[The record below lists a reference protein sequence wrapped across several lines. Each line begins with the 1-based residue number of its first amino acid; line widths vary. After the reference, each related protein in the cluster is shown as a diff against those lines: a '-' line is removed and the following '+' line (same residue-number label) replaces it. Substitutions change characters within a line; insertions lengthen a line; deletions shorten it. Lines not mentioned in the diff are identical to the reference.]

1 MKCSKRHFRCV
12 HPYQTGSNSNQQIQ
26 HSQLD
31 SVGYIS
37 ILMIAI
43 MLKILNPSTKKIS
56 LGMNISETTNYSFLL
71 FRVSVAT
78 LDNFKETVTNLQ
90 SNSLL
95 NMTILPTIFDLDNS
109 PENVAFDTLVPDFEC
124 LQDTPCFEN
133 PSEGVKTTIFIVLS
147 DEEDY
152 AEQMEVVF
160 TAYLK
165 LLIGRQDD
173 DFAYEIFW
181 QNQMFQMETFT
192 PRDLIF
198 HDHHSDNNRLDTINL
213 MIQSYRHVCDG
224 KTASERQLVIIH
236 DNEEN
241 SEGILR
247 RLEEEK
253 LIGSVVFLLSE
264 NEPQQEQSHTHE
276 ETIADHVS
284 DTYDDPY
291 ADEYSPQPTTT
302 STQAPK
308 AETKPPTEPPTAP
321 PADGQDTDYYGYV
334 DNRESIYDTTHDDS
348 MSNWYRRRRRRS
360 AIGVQVIENW
370 TSELK
375 RIPLINSLCQIAKQ
389 SEEII
394 EGLCFVPPETT
405 TAEPTIV
412 TEPTAKEIKSSILGG
427 TCQVNFAPTLC
438 SERELEIVFIVE
450 ATTEYNNL
458 EQVFNQLLVAVEA
471 VEKSRFSLFLNEKVL
486 LISLDLAKFISELKK
501 IDTSTVSTGSM
512 NWSNV
517 QEKAKIMLDPNAD
530 HDALFEN
537 DEDLHETTND
547 LGNGTENADDSNY
560 TTDDSVSNYNYDDPY
575 ATDDDSYYSRR
586 RKRSTPDGVVGFENL
601 ADFAKNSPVFVALPV
616 VGGADPDN
624 FGEEIKVLVF
634 EMGVRFKKE
643 SYKHIL
649 LETDD
654 QFACNFVK
662 TICPL
667 EVDQIE
673 ENVAELVTVVTKLP
687 DTSHTL
693 ACFSDMDILP
703 HGAGTICRTE
713 VKDSSKPLELIF
725 VVEVIDV
732 TNLAAILDEIYILT
746 ASFGN
751 GVDAYRVSIMF
762 NNKLIALSLSFDQ
775 LKEQFGALKSAEVD
789 AAVEM
794 DWEMVISDLHSF
806 LSGDVSAFVGGG
818 DDWSVSNSAY
828 NYDDAGYGAYD
839 SYYGRRRRSTDD
851 ETDAGPLGIENYD
864 EFLMHPMYIMALPQ
878 IGGVGPVTQTGEG
891 LTALPK
897 NFQDFMKDE
906 EAKHKEQWIRF
917 VWFEYGSD
925 FHGID
930 SSQHILL
937 YDNGQSSLTCG
948 AREFVCEFTR
958 LHQTVIPDPLNLP
971 SPPICIGGKANIVI
985 MIDEDFE
992 RADQMEQFA
1001 EQFGKSFPVTRGSEI
1016 SIMKYGKNV
1025 ETDGVKV
1032 DNIQVALSTADATLA
1047 MMGGTGKSVV
1057 IFMNSHEYN
1066 QPKQILS
1073 SRTISK
1079 PNVFFININNADLSG
1094 INKWSSMLT
1103 DRVFELIDISAY
1115 GQDTIEEF
1123 GQAIN
1128 DVLENICTA
1137 VDGSYPSGSS
1147 ECSGSAS
1154 EYIAP
1159 PCFIPDQIALHFVV
1173 DMSASVKSFMLSY
1186 YKEIFDQI
1194 LTSFSEMFPDR
1205 IKYVKVSTAQGRS
1218 ASKVKVQE
1226 IIKSN
1231 DIDEIRKAK
1240 AELLR
1245 SRRGTVRLEF
1255 LTEELKK
1262 KQNENEM
1269 TIILSSTGRELQGRI
1284 HPGKFYFFEH
1294 FLGFSI
1300 A

>member
-1 MKCSKRHFRCV
+1 M
-12 HPYQTGSNSNQQIQ
+12 GI
-26 HSQLD
+26 
-31 SVGYIS
+31 
-37 ILMIAI
+37 IL
-43 MLKILNPSTKKIS
+43 T
-56 LGMNISETTNYSFLL
+56 L
-71 FRVSVAT
+71 FKLRVSVAT
-78 LDNFKETVTNLQ
+78 LDNFKETVLNLQ

-95 NMTILPTIFDLDNS
+95 NMTILPTVFDMDNS
-109 PENVAFDTLVPDFEC
+109 PENVAYYTLAPDFEC

-133 PSEGVKTTIFIVLS
+133 PSQGVETTLFIVLS
-147 DEEDY
+147 DDEDY
-152 AEQMEVVF
+152 AEQMEVIY

-173 DFAYEIFW
+173 YFAYEIFW
-181 QNQMFQMETFT
+181 QNQFAYMDTFT
-192 PRDLIF
+192 PQELIF
-198 HDHHSDNNRLDTINL
+198 HDQHGENNRLDTINL
-213 MIQSYRHVCDG
+213 MIKSYGQVCDG
-224 KTASERQLVIIH
+224 KTASDRQLVIIH

-241 SEGILR
+241 SEDILR

-264 NEPQQEQSHTHE
+264 SQNQLEESHTHE
-276 ETIADHVS
+276 EPVEDHAIDS
-284 DTYDDPY
+284 YDDPY
-291 ADEYSPQPTTT
+291 ADEYVPQPTSGPITT

-308 AETKPPTEPPTAP
+308 AETKSPTEPPTP
-321 PADGQDTDYYGYV
+321 PSTDAAVTDSGYGYV
-334 DNRESIYDTTHDDS
+334 DSRDNYDDITGS

-360 AIGVQVIENW
+360 ANGVQVIENW
-370 TSELK
+370 TSESK
-375 RIPLINSLCQIAKQ
+375 RVPLINSLCQIARQ

-394 EGLCFVPPETT
+394 EGLCQETTT
-405 TAEPTIV
+405 TAEPVIV
-412 TEPTAKEIKSSILGG
+412 TDPTSDKAFKQIKNNILDG
-427 TCQVNFAPTLC
+427 TCEVNFAPTLC

-530 HDALFEN
+530 HDTLFETE
-537 DEDLHETTND
+537 EDDLPESTND
-547 LGNGTENADDSNY
+547 LTNGTNNLDESNY
-560 TTDDSVSNYNYDDPY
+560 TTDYDPY
-575 ATDDDSYYSRR
+575 ATDYDPYATDADSYYGRR
-586 RKRSTPDGVVGFENL
+586 RKRSTPDDVVGFENL
-601 ADFAKNSPVFVALPV
+601 AEFAKNSPVFVALPV
-616 VGGADPDN
+616 NGGADPDN

-634 EMGVRFKKE
+634 EMGVRFKKS

-649 LETDD
+649 LETGD

-673 ENVAELVTVVTKLP
+673 ENVAELVTVVKKLP
-687 DTSHTL
+687 DTSRTL
-693 ACFSDMDILP
+693 SCFADLDILS
-703 HGAGTICRTE
+703 HGSGTICRTE
-713 VKDSSKPLELIF
+713 VKDSSKPLELVF
-725 VVEVIDV
+725 VVEVIDA
-732 TNLAAILDEIYILT
+732 TNLAAILDEVFIMT
-746 ASFGN
+746 ARFGN

-762 NNKLIALSLSFDQ
+762 NNKLIALSLTFDQ
-775 LKEQFGALKSAEVD
+775 LEEQFSALKSIEVD
-789 AAVEM
+789 TTIEM
-794 DWEMVISDLHSF
+794 DWEMVISDLYSF
-806 LSGDVSAFVGGG
+806 IGGDISAFVDGG
-818 DDWSVSNSAY
+818 DDDWSAY
-828 NYDDAGYGAYD
+828 NSDYNYADTGYGGYGVRSTDGDSFGMKTFGDYGD
-839 SYYGRRRRSTDD
+839 SYYGRRRRSAD
-851 ETDAGPLGIENYD
+851 ENADAGLIGIENYG
-864 EFLMHPMYIMALPQ
+864 EFEMNPKYIIALPQ
-878 IGGVGPVTQTGEG
+878 IGGVGPVTQTGDG

-897 NFQDFMKDE
+897 IFQDLMKDE
-906 EAKHKEQWIRF
+906 EAKHGEQWIRF

-930 SSQHILL
+930 ASQHILL
-937 YDNGQSSLTCG
+937 YSNGQSSLTCG

-958 LHQTVIPDPLNLP
+958 LHQLVIPDPLDLP
-971 SPPICIGGKANIVI
+971 PPPICIGGKANIVI

-992 RADQMEQFA
+992 RADQMKQFA
-1001 EQFGKSFPVTRGSEI
+1001 EQFEKSFPVTRGSEI
-1016 SIMKYGKNV
+1016 SIMTYGKNGV
-1025 ETDGVKV
+1025 RDDGISV
-1032 DNIQVALSTADATLA
+1032 DNVEVALSTADATLA
-1047 MMGGTGKSVV
+1047 MMGGSGESVI
-1057 IFMNSHEYN
+1057 IFMNSQKYN
-1066 QPKQILS
+1066 QAKPTKS
-1073 SRTISK
+1073 SRTISR
-1079 PNVFFININNADLSG
+1079 PNVFFLNINNEDLSG
-1094 INKWSSMLT
+1094 IKKWSSMLS
-1103 DRVFELIDISAY
+1103 DRAFELIDISAY

-1123 GQAIN
+1123 GQAIS
-1128 DVLENICTA
+1128 DVLENICTSA
-1137 VDGSYPSGSS
+1137 GGSYPGGSGD
-1147 ECSGSAS
+1147 CSGSAS

-1205 IKYVKVSTAQGRS
+1205 VKYVKVSTAQGRS

-1231 DIDEIRKAK
+1231 DIEEIQKAK
-1240 AELLR
+1240 SELLR

-1262 KQNENEM
+1262 TQNENEI

-1284 HPGKFYFFEH
+1284 HPGEFFS
-1294 FLGFSI
+1294 LKLSI
-1300 A
+1300 VINCDH

>member
-1 MKCSKRHFRCV
+1 
-12 HPYQTGSNSNQQIQ
+12 
-26 HSQLD
+26 
-31 SVGYIS
+31 
-37 ILMIAI
+37 
-43 MLKILNPSTKKIS
+43 
-56 LGMNISETTNYSFLL
+56 
-71 FRVSVAT
+71 
-78 LDNFKETVTNLQ
+78 
-90 SNSLL
+90 
-95 NMTILPTIFDLDNS
+95 
-109 PENVAFDTLVPDFEC
+109 
-124 LQDTPCFEN
+124 
-133 PSEGVKTTIFIVLS
+133 
-147 DEEDY
+147 
-152 AEQMEVVF
+152 
-160 TAYLK
+160 
-165 LLIGRQDD
+165 
-173 DFAYEIFW
+173 
-181 QNQMFQMETFT
+181 
-192 PRDLIF
+192 
-198 HDHHSDNNRLDTINL
+198 
-213 MIQSYRHVCDG
+213 
-224 KTASERQLVIIH
+224 
-236 DNEEN
+236 
-241 SEGILR
+241 
-247 RLEEEK
+247 
-253 LIGSVVFLLSE
+253 
-264 NEPQQEQSHTHE
+264 
-276 ETIADHVS
+276 
-284 DTYDDPY
+284 
-291 ADEYSPQPTTT
+291 
-302 STQAPK
+302 
-308 AETKPPTEPPTAP
+308 
-321 PADGQDTDYYGYV
+321 
-334 DNRESIYDTTHDDS
+334 

-370 TSELK
+370 TSESK
-375 RIPLINSLCQIAKQ
+375 RLPLINSLCQIAKQ

-405 TAEPTIV
+405 TAEPSIV
-412 TEPTAKEIKSSILGG
+412 TEPTSKQVKNDILGG

-458 EQVFNQLLVAVEA
+458 EQVFNQLLLAVEA

-486 LISLDLAKFISELKK
+486 LISLDLEKFISELKK
-501 IDTSTVSTGSM
+501 IDTATVSTGSM

-517 QEKAKIMLDPNAD
+517 QEKAKIMLDPNAN
-530 HDALFEN
+530 HDQLFESDEMN
-537 DEDLHETTND
+537 DLPEATIND
-547 LGNGTENADDSNY
+547 LGNGTNDESNY
-560 TTDDSVSNYNYDDPY
+560 TTDDSASNYDYDAY
-575 ATDDDSYYSRR
+575 NVDDGDSYYSRR
-586 RKRSTPDGVVGFENL
+586 RKRRSAPDDVVGFENL

-616 VGGADPDN
+616 VGGAEPEN

-667 EVDQIE
+667 EVDQID

-687 DTSHTL
+687 DTSRTL
-693 ACFSDMDILP
+693 SCFADLDILP
-703 HGAGTICRTE
+703 HGSGTICRTE

-725 VVEVIDV
+725 VIEVIDV
-732 TNLAAILDEIYILT
+732 TNLAAILDEVYIMT
-746 ASFGN
+746 NRFGN
-751 GVDAYRVSIMF
+751 GVDAYRVSIML

-775 LKEQFGALKSAEVD
+775 LKEQFGALKSTEVETGI
-789 AAVEM
+789 EM
-794 DWEMVISDLHSF
+794 DWEIMISDFHTF
-806 LSGDVSAFVGGG
+806 FGGDVSAFVGGS
-818 DDWSVSNSAY
+818 DDWSAYKSDAY
-828 NYDDAGYGAYD
+828 NYDDADYDAYGAYAD
-839 SYYGRRRRSTDD
+839 YYGRRRRSTGD
-851 ETDAGPLGIENYD
+851 EEDAGPIGIENYD
-864 EFLMHPMYIMALPQ
+864 EFLMHPKYIIALPQ
-878 IGGVGPVTQTGEG
+878 IGGIGPVTQTGEG

-897 NFQDFMKDE
+897 IFQDLMKDE
-906 EAKHKEQWIRF
+906 ETKHKEQWIRF

-930 SSQHILL
+930 GSQHILL
-937 YDNGQSSLTCG
+937 YNNGQNSLTCG

-958 LHQTVIPDPLNLP
+958 LHQTVIPDPLDLT

-992 RADQMEQFA
+992 RADQMKQFA
-1001 EQFGKSFPVTRGSEI
+1001 DQFEKSFPVTRGSEI
-1016 SIMKYGKNV
+1016 SIMTYGKNV
-1025 ETDGVKV
+1025 EIDGITV

-1047 MMGGTGKSVV
+1047 MMSGSGKSFI

-1066 QPKQILS
+1066 EPKQILS

-1079 PNVFFININNADLSG
+1079 PNVFFMNINNPDLSG
-1094 INKWSSMLT
+1094 IKKWSSMLS

-1115 GQDTIEEF
+1115 GQDTIDEF
-1123 GQAIN
+1123 DQAIS

-1137 VDGSYPSGSS
+1137 VDGSYPGGSN
-1147 ECSGSAS
+1147 ECSGSVS

-1205 IKYVKVSTAQGRS
+1205 IEYVKVSTAQGRS

-1226 IIKSN
+1226 IVKSN

-1240 AELLR
+1240 SELLR

-1262 KQNENEM
+1262 TQNQNEI

-1284 HPGKFYFFEH
+1284 HPGKLIFEPIRL
-1294 FLGFSI
+1294 FPIQGVEN
-1300 A
+1300 